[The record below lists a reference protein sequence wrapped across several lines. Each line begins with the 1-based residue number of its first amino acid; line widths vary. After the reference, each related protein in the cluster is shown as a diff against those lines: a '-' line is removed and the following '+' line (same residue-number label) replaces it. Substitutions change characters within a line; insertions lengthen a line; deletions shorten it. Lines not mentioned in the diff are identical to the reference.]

1 MLAENAGALAQRGRR
16 PVPYFALPDRK
27 LERVRSESGRSA
39 SACDDGGE
47 TNAGSMDHGD
57 PRCGRN
63 ICASRTVT
71 PAAPAV
77 NATG

>member
-1 MLAENAGALAQRGRR
+1 MLAENAAALAQRGRR

-27 LERVRSESGRSA
+27 LERVGGESGRRGE
-39 SACDDGGE
+39 ACDDGGKA
-47 TNAGSMDHGD
+47 NPGSVDQGG
-57 PRCGRN
+57 PRRGRN